1 MTKKNKI
8 TLGRRGEALAA
19 EYLKKAGYRIVAC
32 NFRNAL
38 GEIDIVARDGA
49 ILCFVEVK
57 TRSSDDFGG
66 PAEAVSL
73 FKQRK
78 LIQLARAFL
87 KEQNLERTA
96 SRFDVVSVLI
106 PAQGPVQIELIP
118 DAFEAEE

>member
-96 SRFDVVSVLI
+96 SR
-106 PAQGPVQIELIP
+106 
-118 DAFEAEE
+118 